1 MDSSEDPENQQQ
13 KKSSVKSTSQ
23 AATRQVKQQ
32 RKWFEVTLDSIGDG
46 VITID
51 VDGKVTLLNP
61 IAEALTGWKN
71 TDARGQPLE
80 KVFRIVNEDTRAAV
94 ENPALRAI
102 EDGVTYGLAN
112 HTLLIAK
119 DGKEIS
125 IDDSGAPIKSGGELL
140 GAVLVFRD
148 ITERRRAEQARAL
161 LAGIVN
167 SSEDA
172 IISKS
177 LEGVITSWNT
187 SAERMFGYTPEEAI
201 GKSIIMIIPPELR
214 EEEKMILGRLRQG
227 QRIEH
232 FETIRVAKNGK
243 RINISLTVSP
253 VRNTQGEI
261 IGASKIARDITE
273 KVHSERELTRLL
285 SSERAAREQ
294 AEAAS
299 RAKDEFV
306 AMISHEIRSP
316 LNAILGWSQML
327 RQGALDKTATA
338 NALES
343 IERNARAQAQLVSD
357 LLDVSRVITGKLRI
371 NARPV
376 DIMNSVESAL
386 ESVQSA
392 AEAKQITIDVQREPY
407 ATVVTGDADRLQQVL
422 WNLLSNAVKF
432 TPRQGHV
439 SVKIARANSHLEV
452 AVSDSGI
459 GISEDFLPY
468 VFDRFAQA
476 DTTSARKH
484 AGLGLGLAIA
494 RHIVELHGGRIAAE
508 SAGEGKGA
516 TFRITLPVRALQLR
530 EADPSQTTVPI
541 DTIADEIMLNGLR
554 IMVVDDEAET
564 REMLKMMLSSHGAEV
579 LAASSGMEALA
590 QIDEC
595 QPGIIVSDIGMP
607 VMDGYM
613 FMKRVRAMDS
623 EQRSVPAIAL
633 TAYARAEDRLRALA
647 AGFQMHVPKPVEAS
661 ELVMV
666 IASLVRRI

>member
-1 MDSSEDPENQQQ
+1 
-13 KKSSVKSTSQ
+13 
-23 AATRQVKQQ
+23 
-32 RKWFEVTLDSIGDG
+32 
-46 VITID
+46 
-51 VDGKVTLLNP
+51 
-61 IAEALTGWKN
+61 
-71 TDARGQPLE
+71 
-80 KVFRIVNEDTRAAV
+80 
-94 ENPALRAI
+94 
-102 EDGVTYGLAN
+102 
-112 HTLLIAK
+112 
-119 DGKEIS
+119 
-125 IDDSGAPIKSGGELL
+125 
-140 GAVLVFRD
+140 
-148 ITERRRAEQARAL
+148 
-161 LAGIVN
+161 
-167 SSEDA
+167 
-172 IISKS
+172 
-177 LEGVITSWNT
+177 
-187 SAERMFGYTPEEAI
+187 MFGYTPEEAI

-214 EEEKMILGRLRQG
+214 EEETMILGRLRRG
-227 QRIEH
+227 ERIEH
-232 FETIRVAKNGK
+232 FETIRVGKTGK
-243 RINISLTVSP
+243 RINNSLTVSP
-253 VRNTQGEI
+253 VRNSQGEI
-261 IGASKIARDITE
+261 IGASKIARDITQRVHAE
-273 KVHSERELTRLL
+273 KELDRLL
-285 SSERAAREQ
+285 TSERAARER

-327 RQGALDKTATA
+327 RQGALDETATA

-386 ESVQSA
+386 ESVHPA

-439 SVKIARANSHLEV
+439 SVKIARTNSYLEV

-459 GISEDFLPY
+459 GIPEDFLPFI
-468 VFDRFAQA
+468 FDRFTQA

-484 AGLGLGLAIA
+484 AGLGLGLAIV
-494 RHIVELHGGRIAAE
+494 RHIVELHGGTVAAE
-508 SAGEGKGA
+508 SEGEGKGA
-516 TFRITLPVRALQLR
+516 TFRITLPVRALRPQ
-530 EADPSQTTVPI
+530 EVDSPQPIVPI
-541 DTIADEIMLNGLR
+541 DTIANEIMLNGLR
-554 IMVVDDEAET
+554 IMVVDDEDET
-564 REMLKMMLSSHGAEV
+564 RELLKMMLTSHGAEV
-579 LAASSGMEALA
+579 LAASSGTEALA

-595 QPGIIVSDIGMP
+595 QPGVIVSDIGMP

-613 FMKRVRAMDS
+613 FMKRVRALDS